1 MAQCVRGFCQ
11 LHLYFSQVIS
21 GQQLP
26 KPKDSILGDRGEVII
41 NQMQIKMITYIFDFV
56 LLLTLHIMVY
66 RCQDNDPCKMC
77 EIELF

>member
-1 MAQCVRGFCQ
+1 MKKGVGATHHSCFYYVGELHELVQYVRGFCQ

-41 NQMQIKMITYIFDFV
+41 KQMQIMLKKDYIY
-56 LLLTLHIMVY
+56 I
-66 RCQDNDPCKMC
+66 
-77 EIELF
+77 